1 MKNILF
7 IGAGS
12 MAEAIIHGLTAQN
25 VIDAAHIFVTNKSNE
40 AKLQQLHEAY
50 GVSTTYELATALQQA
65 DLVVLAMKP
74 KDVTAALTQLAAHIP
89 ATTPMLSVVAGY
101 AMASIEQLV
110 GARPLA
116 RIMPNTSAQIALSTT
131 GVAYNAAVD
140 DATKE
145 VITTLL
151 QSIGTVIEVEE
162 DQLHAVTAIS
172 GSGPAYFYYVVEAM
186 EEAGLTYGLDEQ
198 TVKQLVVE
206 TMAGASEMLKRVDE
220 EPHLLRKKITSPGGT
235 TEAGVNALKKFHV
248 KEAFTTCIA
257 DAEAK
262 SRELANS

>member
-12 MAEAIIHGLTAQN
+12 MAEAIIHGLTAQQ

-40 AKLQQLHEAY
+40 AKLTQLHEAY
-50 GVSTTYELATALQQA
+50 GISATYELADALQQA

-74 KDVTAALTQLAAHIP
+74 KDVKAALEKIAAHIP
-89 ATTPMLSVVAGY
+89 AQKPVLSNVACY
-101 AMASIEQLV
+101 AMASIEAIL

-131 GVAYNAAVD
+131 GVAYNAAVND
-140 DATKE
+140 GTKQA
-145 VITTLL
+145 ITTLL

-186 EEAGLTYGLDEQ
+186 KEAGLTYGLDEQ
-198 TVKQLVVE
+198 RWLVRQ
-206 TMAGASEMLKRVDE
+206 K
-220 EPHLLRKKITSPGGT
+220 
-235 TEAGVNALKKFHV
+235 
-248 KEAFTTCIA
+248 
-257 DAEAK
+257 
-262 SRELANS
+262 

>member
-12 MAEAIIHGLTAQN
+12 MAEAIIHGLTAQQ
-25 VIDAAHIFVTNKSNE
+25 VIEADHIFVTNKSNE
-40 AKLQQLHEAY
+40 AKLTQLHEAY
-50 GVSTTYELATALQQA
+50 GISATYELAQALQQA

-74 KDVTAALTQLAAHIP
+74 KDVKAALEKIASHIP
-89 ATTPMLSVVAGY
+89 AQTPVLSIVAGY
-101 AMASIEQLV
+101 AIASIEAIL
-110 GARPLA
+110 GARPVA

-131 GVAYNAAVD
+131 GVAYNNAVTA
-140 DATKE
+140 ATKE
-145 VITTLL
+145 AITTLL
-151 QSIGTVIEVEE
+151 QSIGTVIEVQE

-172 GSGPAYFYYVVEAM
+172 GSGPAYFYYIVEAM
-186 EEAGLTYGLDEQ
+186 KEAGLTYGLDED

-206 TMAGASEMLKRVDE
+206 TMSGASEMLKRVDE
-220 EPHLLRKKITSPGGT
+220 EPQLLRKKITSPGGT
-235 TEAGVNALKKFHV
+235 TEAGVKALEKFKV